1 LTLIYCGKAE
11 IGQIFRSF
19 SLKGPA
25 IRLKRPKNLPQT
37 GFPSLRSVKPGRLL
51 RAVSLALALVL
62 ACSGIARAQDGDELL
77 LLDLCVNAE
86 CVGVAAVVLRDEQVL
101 IETEALR
108 AAGVN
113 IDGLATIAVGERLFV
128 AAEAINHGTR
138 VHLDRDALRVDVD
151 IAAANLPLQEVD
163 LRTRRRADTV
173 QLPFTAF
180 ANYSVAL
187 GRPAERSAFLDAG
200 LGKGNLALRSTSIWD
215 RSRGWQRGLSRFE
228 FDRADALQRWTLG
241 DQFAVTPDALGG
253 GALLGG
259 IGIER
264 AFEQDPFLV
273 TFPQPFVAG
282 VLDAPGTVEVYS
294 NGALI
299 ARRELQPGPFSLDN
313 IGVPPGRSDVQV
325 IVRDN
330 FGNRRDLS
338 GTRFYT
344 TTTLLAPGLNDY
356 GLRLGLPRT
365 QAFAGSYDGDPA
377 VQAFYRRGVAKRL
390 TLGGRI
396 EADEQLRNAGLNLVW
411 QLPVGDVQL
420 DFAGSDSDD
429 IGDGRA
435 HALIYNLVGRKVG
448 FSLGQRQFTA
458 DYRNLGQEA
467 APILSQL
474 RLDRFGSL
482 SLAPG
487 LDYSLLLTF
496 GEQRFT
502 GGLRSHTQ
510 GANLT
515 WRIGARSQIVFGVQH
530 RSGGGV
536 DDLAAIVSLNVALDT
551 RDSRWRPDSIGSAI
565 AWDDNGNASLRLDTQ
580 RSRPPGVGAGYD
592 VSVLSNNDGQ
602 QQGFARV
609 EYQAPFARFA
619 LEGEQVSGNS
629 NVRGIVSGGLVAIG
643 GRAYASPPIDSGFAL
658 VRTGL
663 ADLVVQRENLD
674 VGRSDTRGDLLVRD
688 MVPFFPSQVG
698 IDQESI
704 PLAYRFGKLEHSVAV
719 PRNAG
724 AIVAFDISPMHAA
737 RGRIVLQPL
746 EGPTRSV
753 RFGRIT
759 VQTAIGPLQSRLGGS
774 GTFWFDDL
782 MPGRHR
788 ATVRTENASAQCLV
802 EVPDVAPNGI
812 ADLGE
817 VVCRIEESQQ

>member
-1 LTLIYCGKAE
+1 MTLIYCGKAE

-420 DFAGSDSDD
+420 DLAGSDADG

-435 HALIYNLVGRKVG
+435 HALIYNLIGRKIG

-515 WRIGARSQIVFGVQH
+515 WRIGNRSQIVFGVQH

-536 DDLAAIVSLNVALDT
+536 DDLAAIVSLNIALDT
-551 RDSRWRPDSIGSAI
+551 RDSRWRPDSIGTAL

-592 VSVLSNNDGQ
+592 VSVLSNNDGR

-609 EYQAPFARFA
+609 EYQTPFARLA
-619 LEGEQVSGNS
+619 LDGEQVSGSS
-629 NVRGIVSGGLVAIG
+629 NVRGIVSGGVVAIG

-663 ADLVVQRENLD
+663 PDLVVQRENLD
-674 VGRSDTRGDLLVRD
+674 VGRSDARGDLLVRD
-688 MVPFFPSQVG
+688 MVPFFPSQIGV
-698 IDQESI
+698 DQESI
-704 PLAYRFGKLEHSVAV
+704 PLGYRFGKLERPVAV

-737 RGRIVLQPL
+737 RGRIVLAQAD
-746 EGPTRSV
+746 GQTQNVS
-753 RFGRIT
+753 FGRVEVT
-759 VQTAIGPLQSRLGGS
+759 TSTGPLQSRLGGS
-774 GTFWFDDL
+774 GVFWFDEL
-782 MPGRHR
+782 MPGRHK
-788 ATVRTENASAQCLV
+788 ATVTNETATAHCSLD
-802 EVPDVAPNGI
+802 VPDNAPNGI

-817 VVCRIEESQQ
+817 VVCEIQETRQ

>member
-1 LTLIYCGKAE
+1 M
-11 IGQIFRSF
+11 R
-19 SLKGPA
+19 
-25 IRLKRPKNLPQT
+25 R
-37 GFPSLRSVKPGRLL
+37 L
-51 RAVSLALALVL
+51 RAVSLALVL

-282 VLDAPGTVEVYS
+282 VLDSPGTVEVYS

-338 GTRFYT
+338 GAKFYT
-344 TTTLLAPGLNDY
+344 TSTLLAPGLSDY

-420 DFAGSDSDD
+420 DLAGSDADG

-435 HALIYNLVGRKVG
+435 HALIYNLIGRKIG

-515 WRIGARSQIVFGVQH
+515 WRIGNRSQIVFGLQH

-536 DDLAAIVSLNVALDT
+536 DDLAAIVSLNIALDT
-551 RDSRWRPDSIGSAI
+551 RDRRWRPDSIGTAL

-592 VSVLSNNDGQ
+592 VSVLSNNDGR

-609 EYQAPFARFA
+609 EYQTPFARLA
-619 LEGEQVSGNS
+619 LDGEQVSGS
-629 NVRGIVSGGLVAIG
+629 STVRGIVSGGVVAIG

-663 ADLVVQRENLD
+663 PDLVVQRENLD
-674 VGRSDTRGDLLVRD
+674 VGRSDARGDLLVRD
-688 MVPFFPSQVG
+688 MVPFFPSQIGV
-698 IDQESI
+698 DQESI
-704 PLAYRFGKLEHSVAV
+704 PLGYRFGKLERPVAV

-737 RGRIVLQPL
+737 RGRIVLAQAD
-746 EGPTRSV
+746 GQTQSV
-753 RFGRIT
+753 SFGRVVVAT
-759 VQTAIGPLQSRLGGS
+759 SAGPLQSRLGGR
-774 GTFWFDDL
+774 GAFWFDEL
-782 MPGRHR
+782 MPGRHK
-788 ATVRTENASAQCLV
+788 ATVTNETATAQCLFD
-802 EVPDVAPNGI
+802 VPDNAPNGI

-817 VVCRIEESQQ
+817 VVCEIQETRQ